1 MDSMMLAVVTLGEFQ
16 KLEKSI
22 STSNPEKQLRD
33 ILVTYLWI
41 VPHIWDYTLSHE
53 SGCLHYDVKV
63 FHKCLEM
70 CEILTESRWMLR
82 NVSKMVD
89 AFGKET
95 LTENG

>member
-1 MDSMMLAVVTLGEFQ
+1 MDFMMLVVVTLGELQ

-33 ILVTYLWI
+33 ILVTCLCI
-41 VPHIWDYTLSHE
+41 VSHIWDCTLSDE
-53 SGCLHYDVKV
+53 SGCLQYDVKV

-82 NVSKMVD
+82 NVSEMAD

-95 LTENG
+95 LTQNG